1 MTYRKKYYIS
11 KIFYMKRVSDLL
23 NCIFDIA
30 PLNRQESYDNSGLI
44 IGDPNMIVDKV
55 LITLDVTEDVI
66 DEAISKSC
74 HFIISHHPLI
84 FNGLKRITPS
94 SPISRTVIKAIKHDI
109 AIAAM
114 HTNLDNSSLGVNHR
128 LATKLGLKDLQILRP
143 VSGKMFK
150 IMAHCADSIFEEV
163 KKIFED
169 TRVCD
174 EQQGVVFS
182 YNADNA
188 GGLYKTLE
196 LVTSE
201 ESLAAIMSAL
211 KHYPSTSLRCETTSV
226 LNKNENVGG
235 GMVGVLDESMKEC
248 DFLAMLK
255 DKLNAKALR
264 HSSFLN
270 KPIKKVA
277 LCGGSGFFMLPDAK
291 SCNADV
297 YVTADVKYHDFFD
310 ADGRIL
316 LVDAGHFETEQYAK
330 EIIADY
336 IIKKNSNFAVLI
348 SEVNTNSINYFV

>member
-1 MTYRKKYYIS
+1 
-11 KIFYMKRVSDLL
+11 MKRISDLL
-23 NCIFDIA
+23 NCVLDIA

-44 IGDPNMIVDKV
+44 IGDPNLMVDKV
-55 LITLDVTEDVI
+55 LITLDVTEEVI
-66 DEAISKSC
+66 DEAVSKSC
-74 HFIISHHPLI
+74 HLIISHHPLI
-84 FNGLKRITPS
+84 FNGLKRITPAT
-94 SPISRTVIKAIKHDI
+94 PIGKAVIKAIKNDI
-109 AIAAM
+109 AIAAL

-128 LATKLGLKDLQILRP
+128 LAIKLGLNDLHILRP

-150 IMAHCADSIFEEV
+150 LMIHCVDSVYEDV
-163 KKIFED
+163 KNILEN
-169 TRVCD
+169 THVGD
-174 EQQGVVFS
+174 EPNGEVFS

-188 GGLYKTLE
+188 GNLNKTLE
-196 LVTSE
+196 LTTSE
-201 ESLAAIMSAL
+201 ESLSLIMSAL
-211 KHYPSTSLRCETTSV
+211 KPYSSNSLRCETASV
-226 LNKNENVGG
+226 CNKNDNVGG
-235 GMVGVLDESMKEC
+235 GMVGVLNEAMGER

-264 HSSFLN
+264 HSAFLN

-316 LVDAGHFETEQYAK
+316 HVDAGQFETEQYAK
-330 EIIADY
+330 EIISDY